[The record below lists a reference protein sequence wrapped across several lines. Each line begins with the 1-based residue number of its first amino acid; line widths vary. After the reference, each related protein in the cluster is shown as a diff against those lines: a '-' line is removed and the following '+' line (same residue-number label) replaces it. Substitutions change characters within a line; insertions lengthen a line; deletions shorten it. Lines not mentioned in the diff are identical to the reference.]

1 MTIQHPKVT
10 PQHLARKAVVYLR
23 QSSPRQV
30 QENLQS
36 RRLQYALRDK
46 AQTFG
51 FRNVEIID
59 DDLGSSAALGAK
71 VREGFTQLLGS
82 VALGDV
88 GMVLS
93 IEVARLS
100 RTDKDWCH
108 LLELCQVFGTL
119 IADADHIYDLA
130 TMDDQ
135 LVLGIKGTLSVV
147 ELKVLKSRLL
157 RGQEEK
163 ARRGELFRVVAPGYR
178 SDEDGKIAKDPD
190 VRIQTAIQL
199 VFTKYRET
207 WSARQTHLWFIGN
220 QVSLP
225 VNRRGNGKNNIE
237 WQLPTLTFIGSILK
251 NPIYAGAYVYGRKP
265 TKMVVHEGRIVKRT
279 GRVLAPEECR
289 VFIRDHHEAYISWEE
304 FEENRQK
311 LRSNLL
317 RVGSDE
323 SVTVIRAGHG
333 LLSGLLRC
341 GRCGKKMHV
350 RYWGKSGTAA
360 RYICEGDF
368 QNGGMYC
375 IGFGGATVDRL
386 FSEMLLDVISPYGI
400 EASLKSIESIDSEVD
415 GKSAVFERELQQLE
429 YEARRAFEQYNA
441 VDARNRL
448 VAGELERRWNE
459 KLEQVAQVR
468 KTYEDISNQRQTLTA
483 EQKQQLL
490 EMGRCFRQVWHSS
503 GCAMETKKKI
513 IRTVIEEIVVQL
525 DDSTQMLH
533 FVIHWKG
540 GSHSEFQME
549 KPRSPVGKATDLEDI
564 ELIRKMAD
572 RYDDGEI
579 ARVLNKLNRRTGKGL
594 FWSQSRVADVRRKH
608 GIAGGHPGDERGHE
622 ILSLAQAAS
631 HCRVSDTTIR
641 KLVEAKLL
649 PMTQA
654 VPWAPWE
661 IKRADL
667 DTEPVRGIV
676 EHLHKTGKLILRGI
690 VSQDQPA
697 LFFENQ

>member
-1 MTIQHPKVT
+1 MTIHHPKVT
-10 PQHLARKAVVYLR
+10 PEHLARKAVVYLR
-23 QSSPRQV
+23 QSSPKQV

-36 RRLQYALRDK
+36 QRLQYALRDK
-46 AQTFG
+46 AITFG
-51 FRNVEIID
+51 FRDVELID
-59 DDLGSSAALGAK
+59 DDLGSSAALGAR
-71 VREGFTQLLGS
+71 VRDGFTQLLGS
-82 VALGDV
+82 VALGGV

-119 IADADHIYDLA
+119 IADADHIYDLS

-147 ELKVLKSRLL
+147 ELKVLKNRLL

-163 ARRGELFRVVAPGYR
+163 ARRGELFRVVAPGYQCV
-178 SDEDGKIAKDPD
+178 DDDHIVKDPD
-190 VRIQTAIQL
+190 LRIQTAIQL

-207 WSARQTHLWFIGN
+207 WSARQTHLWFIAN
-220 QVSLP
+220 QVNLP
-225 VNRRGNGKNNIE
+225 VNRRGNGKNTIE

-265 TKMVVHEGRIVKRT
+265 TKMVVSEGRIVKRT
-279 GRVLAPEECR
+279 GRVLPPEECR

-304 FEENRQK
+304 FEENRRI
-311 LRSNLL
+311 LRSNAL
-317 RVGSDE
+317 RFGSDE
-323 SVTVIRAGHG
+323 SVAVIREGHG

-360 RYICEGDF
+360 RYLCAGDF

-375 IGFGGATVDRL
+375 IGFGGATVDRR
-386 FSEMLLDVISPYGI
+386 FSELLLDVISPYGL
-400 EASLKSIESIDSEVD
+400 EASLKAIQSVNSEVNT
-415 GKSAVFERELQQLE
+415 KCAVFEKQLQQVE
-429 YEARRAFEQYNA
+429 YEAGRAFEQYNA

-459 KLEQVAQVR
+459 KLEELAR
-468 KTYEDISNQRQTLTA
+468 AKKTLEDIVNQQQTLTA
-483 EQKQQLL
+483 EQKKQLL
-490 EMGRCFRQVWHSS
+490 EMGGNFKQVWHSEA
-503 GCAMETKKKI
+503 CAMEAKKKI

-525 DDSTQMLH
+525 EDSAEILQ

-540 GSHSEFQME
+540 GCHTEFEME
-549 KPRSPVGKATDLEDI
+549 KPRSPVGKATDIEDV
-564 ELIRKMAD
+564 ELIRKMAH
-572 RYDDGEI
+572 RYEDGEI

-608 GIAGGHPGDERGHE
+608 GIAGGRPHHERGQE

-631 HCRVSDTTIR
+631 YCRVSDTTIR
-641 KLVEAKLL
+641 KLVESKLL

-661 IKRADL
+661 IQRADL
-667 DTEPVRGIV
+667 EAEPVRGIV
-676 EHLHKTGKLILRGI
+676 EHLHKTGKLVLKGI

-697 LFFENQ
+697 LFSGNP